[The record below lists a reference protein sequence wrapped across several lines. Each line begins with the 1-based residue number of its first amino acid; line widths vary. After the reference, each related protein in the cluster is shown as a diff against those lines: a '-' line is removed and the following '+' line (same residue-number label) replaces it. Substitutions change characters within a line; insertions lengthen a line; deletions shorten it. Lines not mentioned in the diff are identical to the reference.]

1 MNLASLYRLA
11 PGPRLRLLR
20 TGLASS
26 SFLVVGALAAPASA
40 HITLT
45 SPTPRTAEQ
54 KAGPCGAAN
63 SIRGTKVT
71 TFAPGATITV
81 EWDETTDHPGHYRI
95 SFDNDGNDSFQNPN
109 VPTDAF
115 PQTLVDQITDK
126 VGGHYTQQVTLPTT
140 PCTNCTLQLMQ
151 IMTTNVPYNSFY
163 YQCADLTIGEGGGD
177 PPDNGTDGGCATGS
191 GAGALAALALLGL
204 LPRRRRN

>member
-1 MNLASLYRLA
+1 MNLASLSGLSV
-11 PGPRLRLLR
+11 LL
-20 TGLASS
+20 
-26 SFLVVGALAAPASA
+26 VGALAAPASA

-45 SPTPRTAEQ
+45 SPTPRTADQ

-63 SIRGTKVT
+63 SVRGTKVT
-71 TFAPGATITV
+71 TYAPGATIMV

-95 SFDNDGNDSFQNPN
+95 SFDDDGNDSFKNPN
-109 VPTDAF
+109 VPTDNF
-115 PQTLVDQITDK
+115 SQTLVDQIVDK
-126 VGGHYTQQVTLPTT
+126 TGGHYTQQVTLPTT

-163 YQCADLTIGEGGGD
+163 YQCADLTIGDGGGE
-177 PPDNGTDGGCATGS
+177 PPPGNGTDGGCATGS

-204 LPRRRRN
+204 IRRRRPTQNSCDSRA